1 MYTNERSTTTDT
13 STTERGAGLAELRNA
28 TKRFGTGTATVEAL
42 GGVDLTIRAGE
53 LLALLGPNGAGKTT
67 AIGML
72 TGLRRPTSGEAR
84 LFGRDQ
90 RDLAARQRA
99 AGWLVVPSLEPR

>member
-13 STTERGAGLAELRNA
+13 STTERGAVLAELRNA
-28 TKRFGTGTATVEAL
+28 TKRFGTGAATVEAL
-42 GGVDLTIRAGE
+42 SGVDLTIRAGE

-72 TGLRRPTSGEAR
+72 TGLRRPTSGAAR
-84 LFGRDQ
+84 LFGRDP